1 MADVKR
7 PEGSAPDNRAVPTH
21 AAPPSPRQSETQS
34 QRSPQTSQGQRRDT
48 YVPSDSQKS
57 QIRDYFRSQGKQP
70 EDVIMDLQGLQLRLK
85 DLD

>member
-1 MADVKR
+1 MAEHK
-7 PEGSAPDNRAVPTH
+7 PPQGSAGSAPVPTH

-34 QRSPQTSQGQRRDT
+34 QQTRRPAPLT
-48 YVPSDSQKS
+48 PFDSQKS

-70 EDVIMDLQGLQLRLK
+70 EDVIWDLQGLQLRLK